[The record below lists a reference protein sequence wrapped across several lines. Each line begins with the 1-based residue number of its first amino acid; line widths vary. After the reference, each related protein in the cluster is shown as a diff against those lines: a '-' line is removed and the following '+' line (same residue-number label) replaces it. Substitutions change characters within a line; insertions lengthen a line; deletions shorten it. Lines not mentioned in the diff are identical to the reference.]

1 MDPDDVSET
10 TAPTDTTP
18 AEGRERPVE
27 PGDRATG
34 LGSWPGTDRQEAAR
48 TVVGELPGMP
58 YVPELPARG
67 VGADIVG
74 RGAALLVDLA
84 VEEWPSGYRVARRP
98 GGDHRRAQELLA
110 RDLDALDEAL
120 GEAGA
125 TPPAVKCQVVG
136 PWTLT
141 AGVELRSGHRVLTD
155 RGAVAEFAASLAEGL
170 RTHVAELARRTGAPV
185 VVQVDEPSLPAVLA
199 GSLRTPSGYGT
210 VRAVPAS
217 EARALL
223 AELVTAARGAGA
235 TAVAVHCCH
244 PTPPLALL
252 GAAGADA
259 VAVDLGALGGAGDPQ
274 RSGEHADRGAG
285 PSGRTAPADVLD
297 ALGELWESGV
307 ELWLGIVPS
316 TDPATRPELH
326 DLARPALD
334 LADRLGF
341 DRARLADRAVV
352 TPACGL
358 AGADPAW
365 ARRATST
372 TVELARAFAD
382 PPASW

>member
-1 MDPDDVSET
+1 MSET
-10 TAPTDTTP
+10 TEPTAPATP
-18 AEGRERPVE
+18 AATPGPGAEPREPQ

-34 LGSWPGTDRQEAAR
+34 LGSWPGTDQREAAR
-48 TVVGELPGMP
+48 TVVGELPGVP

-67 VGADIVG
+67 VGADVVG

-84 VEEWPSGYRVARRP
+84 VEVWPSGYRVARRP
-98 GGDHRRAQELLA
+98 GGDHRRAVELLA
-110 RDLDALDEAL
+110 RDVDALDEAL

-125 TPPAVKCQVVG
+125 TPAAVKAQVVG
-136 PWTLT
+136 PWTLA
-141 AGVELRSGHRVLTD
+141 AGVELRTGHRVLTD
-155 RGAVAEFAASLAEGL
+155 RGAVAEFAASLGEGL
-170 RTHVAELARRTGAPV
+170 RGHVAELARRTGGPV
-185 VVQVDEPSLPAVLA
+185 VVQLDEPTLPAVLA

-210 VRAVPAS
+210 VGAVPGA

-223 AELVTAARGAGA
+223 ADTVAAAREAGA
-235 TAVAVHCCH
+235 ASVAVHCCH
-244 PTPPLALL
+244 PAPPLALL
-252 GAAGADA
+252 GAAGVDA
-259 VAVDLGALGGAGDPQ
+259 VAVDLGALGGAGE
-274 RSGEHADRGAG
+274 RSGAG
-285 PSGRTAPADVLD
+285 PASWTAPADVLD

-316 TDPATRPELH
+316 TDPASPPALH

-358 AGADPAW
+358 AGAGPTW

>member
-1 MDPDDVSET
+1 VDPDDVSET

-18 AEGRERPVE
+18 AADRERPVQ

-67 VGADIVG
+67 LGADIVG

-98 GGDHRRAQELLA
+98 GGEHRRAQELLA

-120 GEAGA
+120 GAAGA
-125 TPPAVKCQVVG
+125 TPAAVKCQVVG

-210 VRAVPAS
+210 VRAVPGT
-217 EARALL
+217 EARVVL
-223 AELVTAARGAGA
+223 ADLVTAARDAGA
-235 TAVAVHCCH
+235 TSVAVHCCH

-259 VAVDLGALGGAGDPQ
+259 VAVDLGALGGPD
-274 RSGEHADRGAG
+274 
-285 PSGRTAPADVLD
+285 APADVLD

-307 ELWLGIVPS
+307 ELWLGIVP
-316 TDPATRPELH
+316 TTEPATRPELH

-334 LADRLGF
+334 LTDRLGF

-358 AGADPAW
+358 AGAGPAW

>member
-1 MDPDDVSET
+1 VDPDGVSET
-10 TAPTDTTP
+10 TAPHDTTP
-18 AEGRERPVE
+18 AEGRERPAQ

-34 LGSWPGTDRQEAAR
+34 IGSWPGTDRQEAAR

-67 VGADIVG
+67 LGADTVG
-74 RGAALLVDLA
+74 RGAAMLVDLA

-185 VVQVDEPSLPAVLA
+185 VVQIDEPSLPAVLA

-210 VRAVPAS
+210 VGAVPGTD
-217 EARALL
+217 ARARL
-223 AELVTAARGAGA
+223 ADLVTAARDAGA
-235 TAVAVHCCH
+235 AAVAVHCCH

-252 GAAGADA
+252 GAAGVDA
-259 VAVDLGALGGAGDPQ
+259 VAVDLGALGGPDAP
-274 RSGEHADRGAG
+274 GE
-285 PSGRTAPADVLD
+285 VLD

-307 ELWLGIVPS
+307 ELWWGIVPS
-316 TDPATRPELH
+316 TDPTDAQGSAAGPSIASPPALE

-334 LADRLGF
+334 LTDRLGF

-358 AGADPAW
+358 AGATPAW

-372 TVELARAFAD
+372 SVELARAFAD
-382 PPASW
+382 PPASWGRGVS